1 MSKRIVFVTNVDWA
15 FISHRLPLGLH
26 SIKEGYEVYLLAKDT
41 GKKKL
46 LKSFGIKLIDINFD
60 RSSTN
65 LFREF
70 LTFTEL
76 YRKIGKLNPDILHNV
91 GQKPVMH
98 GSLVGRI
105 QRIPKIVN
113 AIIGMGYLFTSAKGI
128 KKKLIAKIVE
138 STYSII
144 ISGKRIHLIVQNQT
158 DYDYFRNKNVKN
170 VNLILGSGV
179 DTNHFKQITE
189 PTHSKNKVALIGR
202 MLWDKGI
209 GEYVEAIKLLPN
221 TLREQTDF
229 YLVGMEDKDN
239 LMAIDKSQLEEWNTD
254 GVQWVGHQDDV
265 KSWIENSNIIVL
277 PSYREGLPKVL
288 IEALSCGRAIITT
301 DVPGCREV
309 VIHEENGLL
318 VPVKNSGELSK
329 ALLKLLSDKEYRARV
344 AINNRK
350 RAIDFFDE
358 AIVVEKTF
366 TIYDN

>member
-1 MSKRIVFVTNVDWA
+1 MSERIVFVTNVDWA
-15 FISHRLPLGLH
+15 FLSHRLPLG
-26 SIKEGYEVYLLAKDT
+26 IEGVKRGFEVYLLAKDT
-41 GKKKL
+41 GKREL
-46 LKSFGIKLIDINFD
+46 LESHGIKLIDINFD
-60 RSSTN
+60 RSGTN
-65 LFREF
+65 LYREF
-70 LTFTEL
+70 ITFIEL
-76 YRKIGKLNPDILHNV
+76 YREIRKLNPDILHNV
-91 GQKPVMH
+91 GQKPVIY
-98 GSLVGRI
+98 GSLVGRM
-105 QRIPKIVN
+105 QRIPKMVN
-113 AIIGMGYLFTSAKGI
+113 AIIGMGYLFTSAQGF
-128 KKKLIAKIVE
+128 KKIIAKVIE
-138 STYSII
+138 SIYGII
-144 ISGKRIHLIVQNQT
+144 ISGKRMHLIVQNQT
-158 DYDYFRNKNVKN
+158 DFDYFRNKNVTS

-179 DTNHFKQITE
+179 DTSYFKQVPE

-221 TLREQTDF
+221 TLREKSDF

-239 LMAIDKSQLEEWNTD
+239 LMAIKKSQLKEWKMD

-318 VPVKNSGELSK
+318 VPVKDSGELSK
-329 ALLKLLSDKEYRARV
+329 ALLKLLSDKEYRTRL

-350 RAIDFFDE
+350 RAIDYFDE

>member
-1 MSKRIVFVTNVDWA
+1 MSKRIIFVTNVDWA

-26 SIKEGYEVYLLAKDT
+26 AIKEGHEVFLLAKDT

-46 LKSFGIKLIDINFD
+46 LKSYGIKLIDINFD
-60 RSSTN
+60 RSGTN

-70 LTFTEL
+70 LTIIEL
-76 YRKIGKLNPDILHNV
+76 YRKIGNLSPDILHNV
-91 GQKPVMH
+91 GQKPVIY

-105 QRIPKIVN
+105 QSVPKIVN
-113 AIIGMGYLFTSAKGI
+113 AIVGMGYLFTSAKGI
-128 KKKLIAKIVE
+128 KKVIAKIIE
-138 STYSII
+138 NTYSII
-144 ISGKRIHLIVQNQT
+144 ISGTRIHLIVQNQT
-158 DYDYFRNKNVKN
+158 DYNYFRNKNVRN

-179 DTNHFKQITE
+179 DTKYFKQITE
-189 PTHSKNKVALIGR
+189 PTHTKDKVALIGR

-221 TLREQTDF
+221 KLREQTDF
-229 YLVGMEDKDN
+229 YLVGMQDKGN
-239 LMAIDKSQLEEWNTD
+239 PMAIDRPQLEAWNTD

-265 KSWIENSNIIVL
+265 RSWIENSNIIVL

-309 VIHEENGLL
+309 VLHEENGLL

-329 ALLKLLSDKEYRARV
+329 ALLKLLSDKEYRTRMAS
-344 AINNRK
+344 NNRK
-350 RAIDFFDE
+350 RAIDFFDA